1 MRYFRSLIYAQT
13 ELTQHARSQ
22 VSFTSKSTTRS
33 HSSARPVS
41 GASLLSSSGSSRPQ
55 LTLSLSTLHMDGNTR
70 LCTATAA
77 AAMRESFGCD
87 GQPGSYTDF
96 VRFFRARQNPQVLTM
111 LFSGPLR
118 HAPHGRAQ
126 HGGHADRPLESHPGP
141 PCRPKPCTL
150 LSTFL
155 NATTSSQTTL
165 QPFLIVM
172 DPRCT
177 SVGHAAL
184 EHGGIHLPARVGTNL
199 CLLNGILKILLDN
212 EEFHDNDWIGARSL
226 RRPGSPSLRADVRA
240 RTRSQAHDR
249 H

>member
-96 VRFFRARQNPQVLTM
+96 VRFSELFRT
-111 LFSGPLR
+111 
-118 HAPHGRAQ
+118 H
-126 HGGHADRPLESHPGP
+126 
-141 PCRPKPCTL
+141 
-150 LSTFL
+150 
-155 NATTSSQTTL
+155 
-165 QPFLIVM
+165 
-172 DPRCT
+172 
-177 SVGHAAL
+177 
-184 EHGGIHLPARVGTNL
+184 
-199 CLLNGILKILLDN
+199 
-212 EEFHDNDWIGARSL
+212 RS
-226 RRPGSPSLRADVRA
+226 
-240 RTRSQAHDR
+240 
-249 H
+249 